1 MLKNVVTA
9 LLAWAVAQTAT
20 AQELEYKMELG
31 GALGGT
37 FYIGDANAALFN
49 NMGLAGGAKAAYIF
63 NPRMSQ
69 HRRCRH
75 RLSIGNKGHSGDG
88 TVQPHGCR
96 PWRTIRLQLLCLRNG
111 ERLQRNAQAD
121 ALHHGR
127 SRIHLCAIA
136 SRGRVHA

>member
-49 NMGLAGGAKAAYIF
+49 NMGLAGGAKAALF
-63 NPRMSQ
+63 PL
-69 HRRCRH
+69 RR
-75 RLSIGNKGHSGDG
+75 G
-88 TVQPHGCR
+88 
-96 PWRTIRLQLLCLRNG
+96 
-111 ERLQRNAQAD
+111 
-121 ALHHGR
+121 
-127 SRIHLCAIA
+127 
-136 SRGRVHA
+136 